1 MFDSDVSRLHQAF
14 LGENTMSAKSGK
26 NTVVDEAD
34 RGDALALLQAD
45 HKQIRKLFKEFAQM
59 SGDHSHAAKAD
70 IAQRLCEAWSQHAA
84 LEQEIFYPAARAALV
99 DETLINQ
106 LEVHYTGM
114 QELITRISAMDGSE
128 PLYDA
133 TVVVLQEY
141 IERHI
146 DEEEKLLFPKA
157 RKAKMHLHKLALA
170 MEQRKEERT
179 VELI

>member
-1 MFDSDVSRLHQAF
+1 
-14 LGENTMSAKSGK
+14 MSAKSGK

-34 RGDALALLQAD
+34 HGDALALLQAD
-45 HKQIRKLFKEFAQM
+45 HKLIRKLFKEFAQLNGGN
-59 SGDHSHAAKAD
+59 SQATKAD
-70 IAQRLCEAWSQHAA
+70 IAQRLCEAWGQHAA
-84 LEQEIFYPAARAALV
+84 LEQDIFYPAARAAIE

-114 QELITRISAMDGSE
+114 LELMGRISAMDGSE
-128 PLYDA
+128 SLYDA
-133 TVVVLQEY
+133 TVKVLQEY